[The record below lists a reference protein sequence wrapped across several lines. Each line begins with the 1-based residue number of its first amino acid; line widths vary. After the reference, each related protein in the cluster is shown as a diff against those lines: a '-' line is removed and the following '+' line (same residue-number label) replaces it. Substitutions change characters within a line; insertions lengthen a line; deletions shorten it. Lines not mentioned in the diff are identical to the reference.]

1 MVHLPRLHLLH
12 CPVLTYRF
20 CKANSPSRNWIINS
34 NKFPRGLPPLYPYIR
49 RGSNTPISSLALIS
63 NPPTP
68 SRSRS
73 LDGLFD
79 SEPTIAASQA
89 STDEPTPSQTAKSCD
104 DIEKEFSDENKLETD
119 TCNLKKSTKA
129 HSVYNRLDYSIDNS
143 DIDKSSIYSN
153 SSDSKRKRNFMD
165 RCVNKVRSLIKK

>member
-1 MVHLPRLHLLH
+1 MVLMPRLHLRH
-12 CPVLTYRF
+12 CLVLTYRF

-34 NKFPRGLPPLYPYIR
+34 NKFAKGLPPLYPYTR

-68 SRSRS
+68 NRSRS
-73 LDGLFD
+73 LDGLLD
-79 SEPTIAASQA
+79 SEPTGAASKA
-89 STDEPTPSQTAKSCD
+89 AIDEQTPSQTTKSCD
-104 DIEKEFSDENKLETD
+104 DIDKDFSDEDRTETETNNLED
-119 TCNLKKSTKA
+119 TKCNGVNDHLDC
-129 HSVYNRLDYSIDNS
+129 SVDNS
-143 DIDKSSIYSN
+143 DIDKSSIHSN